1 MASAAEQVPMPE
13 LTFREGGPGDL
24 RAVFT
29 VSELAV
35 HDTALRSG
43 VLDTPPPSE
52 TQIEEEWQ
60 RRRHLLEFTA
70 AQPGSGFWL
79 CERAGEPIGYGRV
92 ARFGEMEELTELMV
106 LPAHH
111 RQGIGRAL
119 LERLWPGDPTPDLG
133 RVVVAA
139 GASADLT
146 LYSDFG
152 VMPITGHWHMRA
164 RPEDFLERRSREI
177 DTAEPAVVVLESD
190 RAVREWKR
198 LEPPAIGH
206 RRPRLHEFFGRT
218 RTCLATMDSG
228 AGSATALCWIGAGGE
243 IGPAVGATPQDLVP
257 VVLQALDRVAKTRE
271 PDSLSVFC
279 ATDSWWLLR
288 RLRGL
293 GFRVWWPSWVM
304 CSIPL
309 PGLDRY
315 MPTRPPHLL

>member
-1 MASAAEQVPMPE
+1 MTAEPVPVSGV
-13 LTFREGGPGDL
+13 TFREGGPADL
-24 RAVFT
+24 RAAFA

-35 HDTALRSG
+35 HATARRAG
-43 VLDTPPPSE
+43 VLDTAPPSE
-52 TQIEEEWQ
+52 ARIEEDWQ
-60 RRRHLLEFTA
+60 RRRDLLEFTA

-79 CERAGEPIGYGRV
+79 CEAAGELVGHGRV
-92 ARFGEMEELTELMV
+92 ARFGEIEQLTELMV
-106 LPAHH
+106 LPGHH
-111 RQGIGRAL
+111 GQGIGRAL
-119 LERLWPGDPTPDLG
+119 LDRLWPGDPTPDLG

-139 GASADLT
+139 GSSADLT

-152 VMPITGHWHMRA
+152 VMPVTGHWHMRA
-164 RPEDFLERRSREI
+164 RAEDFLELRSREI
-177 DTAEPAVVVLESD
+177 DTTEPAVVALESE

-206 RRPRLHEFFGRT
+206 RRPGLHDFFGRT
-218 RTCLATMDSG
+218 RTCLATMDAD
-228 AGSATALCWIGAGGE
+228 AGGATALCWIGAEGE
-243 IGPAVGATPQDLVP
+243 IGPAVGATSQDLVP

-271 PDSLSVFC
+271 PDTLSVFC

-315 MPTRPPHLL
+315 MPTRPPHVL

>member
-1 MASAAEQVPMPE
+1 MTAERVPAPQ
-13 LTFREGGPGDL
+13 LTFREGGPADL
-24 RAVFT
+24 RAAFT

-35 HDTALRSG
+35 HDTALRAG
-43 VLDTPPPSE
+43 VLDTVPPSE
-52 TQIEEEWQ
+52 VEIEDDW
-60 RRRHLLEFTA
+60 RRRRDLLEFTA
-70 AQPGSGFWL
+70 AQAGSGFWL
-79 CERAGEPIGYGRV
+79 CEDGSELVGYGRV

-106 LPAHH
+106 LSDRH

-139 GASADLT
+139 GAAADLT

-152 VMPITGHWHMRA
+152 VLPVTGHWHMRA
-164 RPEDFLERRSREI
+164 RAKDFLEFRSREI
-177 DTAEPAVVVLESD
+177 DTTEPAVVVLESH
-190 RAVREWKR
+190 RAVGEWKH

-218 RTCLATMDSG
+218 RTCLATMDPD
-228 AGSATALCWIGAGGE
+228 AGRATALCWISPHGE
-243 IGPAVGATPQDLVP
+243 IGPAVGETPQDLVP
-257 VVLQALDRVAKTRE
+257 VVLQALDRVAKTQE
-271 PDSLSVFC
+271 PDTLSVFC
-279 ATDSWWLLR
+279 ATDSWWMLR
-288 RLRGL
+288 RLRSL